1 MSRKTD
7 LITDLYRQTVKT
19 VTKSE
24 RDWMAFLRTAAWQY
38 RMKNRNIRYQV
49 AIDQNAAAM
58 KLIEILLA
66 KGMINQATY
75 TNIVKHSNLHIS
87 QVV

>member
-19 VTKSE
+19 VTRSE

-38 RMKNRNIRYQV
+38 
-49 AIDQNAAAM
+49 
-58 KLIEILLA
+58 
-66 KGMINQATY
+66 G
-75 TNIVKHSNLHIS
+75 
-87 QVV
+87 